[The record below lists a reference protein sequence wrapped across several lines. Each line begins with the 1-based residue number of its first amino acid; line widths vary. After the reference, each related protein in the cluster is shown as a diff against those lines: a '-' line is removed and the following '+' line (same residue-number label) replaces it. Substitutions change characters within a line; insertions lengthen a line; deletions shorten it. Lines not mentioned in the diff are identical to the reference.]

1 MINLKTKADENYDAF
16 VLLKDNGKLNSSIH
30 CAYYSAFLLSIY
42 SLCVRFGYL
51 YEDIQ
56 NNSRGKDN
64 HAYIRNELGNKIHQA
79 KPLDYVEFH
88 TCLGKL
94 KKEREK
100 ADYSKNLVTNKDVVN
115 IQDTIDKFRD
125 LIITKYI

>member
-1 MINLKTKADENYDAF
+1 MVFDEFLKLKVNFQGSVIVMINLKTKADENYDAF

-56 NNSRGKDN
+56 NNSRGL
-64 HAYIRNELGNKIHQA
+64 YQE
-79 KPLDYVEFH
+79 
-88 TCLGKL
+88 
-94 KKEREK
+94 
-100 ADYSKNLVTNKDVVN
+100 
-115 IQDTIDKFRD
+115 
-125 LIITKYI
+125 